1 MYDYVEKKEQNRNSC
16 GGCMILASVVLLF
29 FAACLSMCSESPAAI
44 KDRQEKEVARFI
56 ASKNLELDRKA
67 ASALTQKEF
76 RCYAQKLDAVLV
88 PAVTE
93 RRNVLDAGTITLDQ
107 FKAHV
112 SAIYES
118 KGDKIFLECVNETK

>member
-1 MYDYVEKKEQNRNSC
+1 MYNYVEKKQNNSC
-16 GGCMILASVVLLF
+16 AGCMILMALVLLF
-29 FAACLSMCSESPAAI
+29 LAGCLSMCSESPAAI
-44 KDRQEKEVARFI
+44 KERQEKEVARFI
-56 ASKNLELDRKA
+56 AVKNLELDRKA
-67 ASALTQKEF
+67 AEALTQKEF
-76 RCYAQKLDAVLV
+76 RCYAQKLDAVLF

>member
-1 MYDYVEKKEQNRNSC
+1 MNEQKKSTC
-16 GGCMILASVVLLF
+16 GGCLVILISSALF
-29 FAACLSMCSESPAAI
+29 WAGVLSMCSESSAI
-44 KDRQEKEVARFI
+44 VKQRQENEVARFI

-67 ASALTQKEF
+67 AESLTKNEF

-112 SAIYES
+112 SAIYET